1 MSHDVLLGRLETNLG
16 LRGTALNWFRSYLTD
31 RRQRVSI
38 GGVFSEPPVIRMGV
52 PQGLVLGPQLF
63 SIYTRPLGGI
73 IRSHGLAYDFY
84 ADDLQMFIFV
94 EPVQALVDGAMDRF

>member
-1 MSHDVLLGRLETNLG
+1 M
-16 LRGTALNWFRSYLTD
+16 
-31 RRQRVSI
+31 
-38 GGVFSEPPVIRMGV
+38 
-52 PQGLVLGPQLF
+52 PQGSVLGPQLF